1 MTPDILQR
9 IKEYT
14 RINQQL
20 TEEYMI
26 VAEHPYMAV
35 SNPWI
40 DESGRFE
47 LKNLEAVKEWGLVT
61 VLDFCEKVKDK
72 LENEPLFTAIIEKF
86 FSLDS
91 DALDELKEYMRRLDG
106 EYTLE
111 RITDLYAKAH
121 TYYNDGEVRK
131 LLESDKISLG
141 ICKDA
146 VKSMYKEVANCFIIN
161 R

>member
-9 IKEYT
+9 IKEYA

-47 LKNLEAVKEWGLVT
+47 LKNIEAVKEWGLVT

-91 DALDELKEYMRRLDG
+91 DSLDDLKEHMRRLDG
-106 EYTLE
+106 ELTLE
-111 RITDLYAKAH
+111 RITELYAKAH
-121 TYYNDGEVRK
+121 TYYNVEEVK
-131 LLESDKISLG
+131 NLLDSDEASLDT
-141 ICKDA
+141 CKA
-146 VKSMYKEVANCFIIN
+146 ALERMYEEMKGG
-161 R
+161 RS